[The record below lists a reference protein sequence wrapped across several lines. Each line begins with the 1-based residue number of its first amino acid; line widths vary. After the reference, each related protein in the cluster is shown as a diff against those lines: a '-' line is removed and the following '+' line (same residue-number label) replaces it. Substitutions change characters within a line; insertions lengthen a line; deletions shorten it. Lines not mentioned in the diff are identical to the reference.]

1 MLGQETLNGKA
12 MNELNDLSKDG
23 FQQEKR
29 LFGNYELIRRI
40 DMGGMGEVYLA
51 QQLTA
56 FNREVAIKIIRED
69 ASRDPLA
76 RARFFREAEVSSH
89 LKHDHILPLFE
100 FGEVEGKLFLVTPY
114 ISGGTLAQRLPAS
127 PLSLVEVQQLFTAL
141 VQAVA
146 YIHRRGIIH
155 RDLKPNN
162 ILLDYEEV
170 SEQVYV
176 RLIDFG
182 IAARQGEEA
191 SPPLTPAGHEMGTLA
206 YMAPE
211 RLNGI
216 AAPSNDIYSLG
227 VILYQM
233 LTKYLPLGE
242 GIVTNSLPAP
252 LVAVAWRCMAANPED
267 RYASVIDVLHAF
279 EQSCQ
284 ELSASTH
291 ILRPAVLPSQAVEP
305 SEPVYVEYAPGAYA
319 QEKSADLPAPRT
331 EKDETFSKADY
342 AAPTTNIAY
351 AHAAM
356 GADTNVSE
364 KRSFAA
370 SAALSVPGR
379 KKPARRGSRRHI
391 PLLAIA
397 SLSIVVVVLA
407 MTGVVFLAFPLFASA
422 SVNIGPQVHTL
433 QDVYTITAQPSQSN
447 IDVANSS
454 IPALVKTVSLSDS
467 LTGQTTGQQCGDF
480 SFFQCQQVV
489 TPDDVANVSAQL
501 QQSLISQLSVEM
513 DSQLQAI
520 QATTIGSKQFTDLS
534 ESNTPDIGTVS
545 STVSVTLTEQGSVE
559 YVNKADVQ
567 QLARQLLAQQLKPNT
582 SLVNSTIQIGQP
594 VVEAVSDLGAVTIK
608 VAAAG
613 VEEYH
618 YPSAQLQAMLNHIK
632 GMTLAGARLYLRQQ
646 PGVDANSVSI
656 SIHTVIGTGNTLPY
670 SASQIKIIP
679 INPTIL
685 PSATLPVVSTPADTT
700 GSPTPGE

>member
-1 MLGQETLNGKA
+1 MD
-12 MNELNDLSKDG
+12 ELNDLSKDG
-23 FQQEKR
+23 FHQEKR

-51 QQLTA
+51 QQRTA
-56 FNREVAIKIIRED
+56 FNREVAVKIIRED
-69 ASRDPLA
+69 VSRDPLA

-114 ISGGTLAQRLPAS
+114 ISGGTLAQRLQAG
-127 PLSLVEVQQLFTAL
+127 PLSLAEVQQLFTAL
-141 VQAVA
+141 AQAVA

-162 ILLDYEEV
+162 ILLDYVEV
-170 SEQVYV
+170 SEQIYV

-191 SPPLTPAGHEMGTLA
+191 SPPLTPSGHEMGTLA

-267 RYASVIDVLHAF
+267 RYASVTDVLHAF

-291 ILRPAVLPSQAVEP
+291 TLQPTVLSSQAVEP
-305 SEPVYVEYAPGAYA
+305 SEPVYVEYAPGAYSP
-319 QEKSADLPAPRT
+319 EKSGDLSAPRT

-351 AHAAM
+351 ARPGM
-356 GADTNVSE
+356 GVDTNVSE

-370 SAALSVPGR
+370 SAALPVSVLDS
-379 KKPARRGSRRHI
+379 KKPALRRPHRRI
-391 PLLAIA
+391 PLFAIA
-397 SLSIVVVVLA
+397 SLSIVVVVFV
-407 MTGVVFLAFPLFASA
+407 MVGVVFLAFPLFASA

-433 QDVYTITAQPSQSN
+433 QDVYTITAQPSQSA

-454 IPALVKTVSLSDS
+454 IPALVKTVSLSGS
-467 LTGQTTGQQCGDF
+467 LAGQTTGQQCNDF

-520 QATTIGSKQFTDLS
+520 QATAIGSKQFTDLS

-545 STVSVTLTEQGSVE
+545 STLSVTLTEQGSVE
-559 YVNKADVQ
+559 YVNQVDVQ
-567 QLARQLLAQQLKPNT
+567 QVARLLLARQLGPNT

-594 VVEAVSDLGAVTIK
+594 VFEAVSDLGAVTIK

-618 YPSAQLQAMLNHIK
+618 YPSAQIQTMLNHIK

-646 PGVDANSVSI
+646 PGVDANSISI